1 MRNFKFFIG
10 ISALVAMSVFVSCE
24 KDTEPTNF
32 VPAFSTTDAVGVTR
46 DQATVGGVVTVG
58 TSIVKEQ
65 GILYSQYAN
74 MGVADTVKVAS
85 LNADGSFTVLLQ
97 NLQAGVKY
105 YYCTYVSSGYSLAK
119 ADVKSFTTV
128 ATSTA
133 TFGNTVVSN
142 VAATSFDVETTI
154 EDEGGSAIVLRG
166 FIYKEVPNATSTESF
181 ELGGVGVSDPV
192 ICKAD
197 EKNPKKFATSIKDL
211 TPDKYY
217 AVRPFATSYGT
228 GYGEVKVVKTE
239 STSVPALSSIVLSDT
254 TETGVTISARILS
267 EGTAAVTEYG
277 FCYSSEN
284 KQPTTTN
291 LTIPFTGTASDFNAK
306 LTGLEYDKPYYIR
319 AYAINANGT
328 AYGEVKEYIA
338 EYNPDIIYLA
348 TVESSDASNLSETQ
362 ATLHGKILS
371 NGGGTITRCGFCW
384 SAEVKT
390 PTVYN
395 LSQEVQLNSTNEYSC
410 TITNLAANVT
420 YYYRFFAENET
431 GISYSETRSF
441 VAKTKDTPSVD
452 DFEFPETGE

>member
-1 MRNFKFFIG
+1 MG

-32 VPAFSTTDAVGVTR
+32 VPAFLTTEAVDVTR

-119 ADVKSFTTV
+119 ADVKSFTTE

-154 EDEGGSAIVLRG
+154 LDDGGSDVTFRG
-166 FIYKEVPNATSTESF
+166 FIYKEVPDASYTSPF
-181 ELGGVGVSDPV
+181 EYEEEGVSSSDW
-192 ICKAD
+192 CKAD
-197 EKNPKKFATSIKDL
+197 EQNPNKFAFAFKNMI
-211 TPDKYY
+211 PDKFY
-217 AVRPFATSYGT
+217 AVRPFAITSKGS

-239 STSVPALSSIVLSDT
+239 ATLKPALSSIVLSDT

-277 FCYSSEN
+277 FCYTRDQIE
-284 KQPTTTN
+284 PTTAH

-306 LTGLEYDKPYYIR
+306 LTGLKDGETYYIR

-328 AYGEVKEYIA
+328 A
-338 EYNPDIIYLA
+338 
-348 TVESSDASNLSETQ
+348 
-362 ATLHGKILS
+362 
-371 NGGGTITRCGFCW
+371 
-384 SAEVKT
+384 
-390 PTVYN
+390 
-395 LSQEVQLNSTNEYSC
+395 
-410 TITNLAANVT
+410 
-420 YYYRFFAENET
+420 
-431 GISYSETRSF
+431 
-441 VAKTKDTPSVD
+441 
-452 DFEFPETGE
+452 

>member
-1 MRNFKFFIG
+1 MRNFKFLIG
-10 ISALVAMSVFVSCE
+10 ICAFIVACCFVSCE

-32 VPAFSTTDAVGVTR
+32 VPSFSTTDVIEVTR
-46 DQATVGGVVTVG
+46 NSATVGGVVNVG

-65 GILYSQYAN
+65 GILYSTYSN
-74 MGVADTVKVAS
+74 MGVADTAKVAT
-85 LNADGSFTVLLQ
+85 LNADGSFTVSLE
-97 NLQAGVKY
+97 NLESNKTY
-105 YYCTYVSSGYSLAK
+105 YYCTYVSSGYSLVM
-119 ADVKSFTTV
+119 ADVKSFRTV

-133 TFGNTVVSN
+133 TFAGTVVSN
-142 VAATSFDVETTI
+142 VAATSFDVQTTI
-154 EDEGGSAIVLRG
+154 DDEGGSAIVQRG
-166 FIYKEVPNATSTESF
+166 FIYKEVSGMNYSEEF
-181 ELGGVGVSDPV
+181 ELNGEGVSAPV
-192 ICKAD
+192 ICSAD
-197 EKNPKKFATSIKDL
+197 ANNPKMFTASIKNL
-211 TPDKYY
+211 TPNKYY
-217 AVRPFATSYGT
+217 AVRPYAISYGA
-228 GYGEVKVVKTE
+228 GYGEIKVVQTQT
-239 STSVPALSSIVLSDT
+239 TSVPALSSIELSDT

-277 FCYSSEN
+277 FCYSRDQKE
-284 KQPTTTN
+284 PTTAN
-291 LTIPFTGTASDFNAK
+291 ITIPFTVTATDFNAK
-306 LTGLEYDKPYYIR
+306 LTGLVYGETYYIR

-328 AYGEVKEYIA
+328 AYGEVKEYKP

-452 DFEFPETGE
+452 DFEFPGTD